1 MIFQPGRAILAG
13 WCVRRRRETTRP
25 SAILQPVQQE
35 GATRP
40 LAPFTSRQPL
50 RCWSSWIS
58 ARTAS
63 RPTLANEPVT
73 GRLQDRRDAHSRS
86 HRADMGRRRRAIRR
100 PPVDQS
106 SDAESSPLTAGEPL
120 IASSDSKMTTDADA
134 KLQQRDRSE
143 HGEAFDRLMGTARER
158 LYSVDPED
166 EKATAAPSIT
176 RKPLQVTAFRLA
188 HRSRRGRRRPHS
200 LRCPKCA
207 SYGRR
212 RGRRASPWGAVC
224 DRSSRRGAASRSG
237 VVAASGSTR

>member
-1 MIFQPGRAILAG
+1 MNSQPGRAILAG

-25 SAILQPVQQE
+25 SAILP
-35 GATRP
+35 TRP
-40 LAPFTSRQPL
+40 ARGRDTTIGALHVQAAAPVLVVVDLRADCEPANTGSR
-50 RCWSSWIS
+50 
-58 ARTAS
+58 
-63 RPTLANEPVT
+63 PVT
-73 GRLQDRRDAHSRS
+73 GRLQDRRGAHSRS

-120 IASSDSKMTTDADA
+120 IASSDSKMTYA

-188 HRSRRGRRRPHS
+188 HRSRRGRHRPHS
-200 LRCPKCA
+200 LRWPKCA
-207 SYGRR
+207 PYGRR
-212 RGRRASPWGAVC
+212 SGRRASPWGAVC